1 MQSFL
6 PSLKVAGVL
15 AACLVSGSAFAYATG
30 QSNYSGKSGQTCS
43 SGCHS
48 RSGATPTVTIEGPA
62 TLNPGQTGSYTLVI
76 AGGPGVR
83 GGYNVAVDGEA
94 TLTAG
99 GSDSKKLSGELTHSQ
114 PKPFTDGSVRF
125 AFSVVAPSTGT
136 TLTLFGAGNSTNGNG
151 EDTGDASA
159 ATTLKVKV
167 GDGGGNGG
175 GGGGEDDGGGCTAA
189 GGAPLLG
196 AALMLLG
203 ARLRRREE

>member
-6 PSLKVAGVL
+6 PSLKVAATL

-48 RSGATPTVTIEGPA
+48 RSGTAPTVTIDGPT
-62 TLNPGQTGSYTLVI
+62 TLNPGQTGNYTLTI
-76 AGGPGVR
+76 TGGPGVR
-83 GGYNVAVDGEA
+83 GGYNVAVDGGEA

-99 GSDSKKLSGELTHSQ
+99 GSDSKKLSGELTHAQ
-114 PKPFTDGSVRF
+114 PKAFANGSVSF
-125 AFSVVAPSTGT
+125 AFTVVAPSTAT

-151 EDTGDASA
+151 EDTGDASG
-159 ATTLKVKV
+159 ATQLKVKV
-167 GDGGGNGG
+167 GDGGGDGG
-175 GGGGEDDGGGCTAA
+175 GDDDGGGCAAA

-203 ARLRRREE
+203 ARLRRRDE

>member
-6 PSLKVAGVL
+6 PSLKVAAAL

-48 RSGATPTVTIEGPA
+48 RSGTAPTVTIEGPA

-76 AGGPGVR
+76 TGGPGVR

-159 ATTLKVKV
+159 GTQLKVKV
-167 GDGGGNGG
+167 GDGGG
-175 GGGGEDDGGGCTAA
+175 DGGGDDDSGGCSAA

-203 ARLRRREE
+203 ARLRRRDE